1 MPINKIVNSFEEAIA
16 DIEDGATIMVGGFGT
31 VVSMPSCLLVA
42 LAKKGVK
49 NITTVSN
56 STGFGPDVWALQGAK
71 FPEDMDI
78 LVRNG
83 LIKKAIVS
91 APVSAMYVNNF
102 EKLLRE
108 GKVEIE
114 MVPQGTLAE
123 RIRAAKAGLGG
134 VYVPT
139 GVGTVIE
146 EGKEKKVIDGREY
159 ILELPIRADFALIHA
174 YKGDRYGNLVYRGTS
189 RTFNPTMAGAAK
201 VTIAEVDE
209 IVEPGELD
217 PEAIVTPGVYVDRV
231 VARPKEAAPRG
242 PIVDVQAK
250 ESYKRYKAEMKKAQQ
265 KRGGKR

>member
-1 MPINKIVNSFEEAIA
+1 MPVNKIVASFDEAVA

-49 NITTVSN
+49 NLTTVSN

-83 LIKKAIVS
+83 QIKKAIVS
-91 APVSAMYVNNF
+91 APVSALYVNNF

-123 RIRAAKAGLGG
+123 RIRAGKAGLGG
-134 VYVPT
+134 IYVPT
-139 GVGTVIE
+139 GVGTFVE
-146 EGKEKKVIDGREY
+146 EGKEKRVINGREY
-159 ILELPIRADFALIHA
+159 ILELPIKADFALIHA
-174 YKGDRYGNLVYRGTS
+174 YKGDRWGNLVYRGTS
-189 RTFNPTMAGAAK
+189 RTFNPTMAGAAR

-209 IVEPGELD
+209 IVELGELD

-250 ESYKRYKAEMKKAQQ
+250 ASRERYEAEIKKVYE
-265 KRGGKR
+265 KRGAK